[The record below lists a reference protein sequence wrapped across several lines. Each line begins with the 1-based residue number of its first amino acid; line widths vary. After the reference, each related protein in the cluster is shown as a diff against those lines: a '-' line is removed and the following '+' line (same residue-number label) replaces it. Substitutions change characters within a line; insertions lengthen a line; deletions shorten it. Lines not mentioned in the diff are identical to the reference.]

1 MYMPTGGQELT
12 ILGVFQYQQTLCW
25 NSELLS
31 FINTLVR
38 QHHSKTNSQNEDG
51 YINIAKKQGGPT
63 NHTDE
68 TACVFID
75 FHKVNCKFIS
85 GSMDSTNIKQQ
96 NN

>member
-1 MYMPTGGQELT
+1 MLYADRRSRIDYPVSFSVSVDT
-12 ILGVFQYQQTLCW
+12 FW

-38 QHHSKTNSQNEDG
+38 QNHSKTNNQNENG
-51 YINIAKKQGGPT
+51 YIDIATKQGGPT

-75 FHKVNCKFIS
+75 FHKVNCKFSFRIY
-85 GSMDSTNIKQQ
+85 G
-96 NN
+96 